1 MWLSTGGRVTG
12 AEVISELIFE
22 LDASVEAAAGFEG
35 EMQRLAGYARWAQ
48 DTPHPPFQ
56 PLLLDTTSS
65 AHAFDCLCGLSSSR
79 HLCHCP

>member
-48 DTPHPPFQ
+48 DTPYPPF
-56 PLLLDTTSS
+56 
-65 AHAFDCLCGLSSSR
+65 
-79 HLCHCP
+79 